1 MLPVPIT
8 KRSVRFTWETG
19 TSVVL
24 IFFLGTPGHYAMREY
39 TSWCKACSL
48 VRRRGRGA
56 KSRGPY
62 LDVSGC
68 LRSNLTVWKEGK
80 FTVLP
85 AVGIKE
91 RKSRVADLIAKVKV
105 NHKELSKTKP
115 GAWGCV
121 QALEL
126 C

>member
-1 MLPVPIT
+1 MLPVPMT
-8 KRSVRFTWETG
+8 KRSVRFTGETG

-48 VRRRGRGA
+48 VLRRGRDA

-68 LRSNLTVWKEGK
+68 LQSNLTVWKEGK
-80 FTVLP
+80 FT
-85 AVGIKE
+85 A
-91 RKSRVADLIAKVKV
+91 
-105 NHKELSKTKP
+105 KP
-115 GAWGCV
+115 G
-121 QALEL
+121 L
-126 C
+126 